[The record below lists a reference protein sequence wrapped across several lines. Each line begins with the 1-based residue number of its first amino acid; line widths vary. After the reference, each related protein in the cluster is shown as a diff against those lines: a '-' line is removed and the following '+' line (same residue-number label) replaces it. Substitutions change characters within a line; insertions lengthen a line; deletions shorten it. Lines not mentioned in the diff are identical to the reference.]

1 MEEKAQNSRNI
12 FDDFEKIYS
21 MGILNKGQETFR
33 YIEKFKNYHD
43 YILNFNHSK
52 GADNY
57 QIENLINLIKMLPSE
72 FWIAPL
78 LKFIDRFKGR
88 YILEFLEKLDNIV
101 SYDWIIGLDAKRRKE
116 RIINN

>member
-1 MEEKAQNSRNI
+1 
-12 FDDFEKIYS
+12 
-21 MGILNKGQETFR
+21 
-33 YIEKFKNYHD
+33 
-43 YILNFNHSK
+43 
-52 GADNY
+52 
-57 QIENLINLIKMLPSE
+57 MLPSE

-116 RIINN
+116 RIIKIIKVIGKSNPNNISILLNNPIFEVDCKEFISVINRDMNLNDRNRKRITKYGSI